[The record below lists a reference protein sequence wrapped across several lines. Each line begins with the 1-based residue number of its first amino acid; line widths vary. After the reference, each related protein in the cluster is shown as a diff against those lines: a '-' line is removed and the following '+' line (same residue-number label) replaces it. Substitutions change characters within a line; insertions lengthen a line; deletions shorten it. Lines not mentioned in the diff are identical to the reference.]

1 MVVSAVRPARWAV
14 DQVLTRVR
22 LKKFRVVSRKSAVGM
37 LYAVMDRVR
46 SDFERFTRRSS
57 RACVTCRNHR
67 TTWNILTSR
76 RSK

>member
-22 LKKFRVVSRKSAVGM
+22 LKKFRIVSRKSALGM

-46 SDFERFTRRSS
+46 SDFERFTAEVEPRVRHVPQSS
-57 RACVTCRNHR
+57 NYMEHSD
-67 TTWNILTSR
+67 IEEE
-76 RSK
+76 